1 MRIPRS
7 STARRALALFIPAAV
22 AVTLSCGL
30 AYALVHFEL
39 RAGANDPQ
47 QQLAE
52 DAAAALDAG
61 AAPSSVVGP
70 KKVDVAASLAPFVV
84 IFDSNG
90 AVVATDGTLDGHDP
104 IPPKGVLDSAREN
117 GPDAVTWQPR
127 EGVRV
132 ATVTVSWSGGSVLAG
147 RSLRVVE
154 HRTDQVLW
162 MTAAGWAI
170 AVVVLATAAIV
181 AARVWPTALDRNG
194 ARPGRPDHTNGGGS
208 GS

>member
-1 MRIPRS
+1 M
-7 STARRALALFIPAAV
+7 
-22 AVTLSCGL
+22 
-30 AYALVHFEL
+30 
-39 RAGANDPQ
+39 
-47 QQLAE
+47 
-52 DAAAALDAG
+52 
-61 AAPSSVVGP
+61 VGP
-70 KKVDVAASLAPFVV
+70 TKVDVAASLAPFVV

-132 ATVTVSWSGGSVLAG
+132 ATVTVSWNGGSVLAG

-154 HRTDQVLW
+154 HREDQVLW

-170 AVVVLATAAIV
+170 ALVVLAV
-181 AARVWPTALDRNG
+181 AADPRGTPLADDRAAG
-194 ARPGRPDHTNGGGS
+194 PAPSRPVSTPRLGRRPGRVRLVGS
-208 GS
+208 ESLDPLPRFGLVLGRFLAGPMDQRLALLG